1 MRKLISALVTLGFCC
16 AFLLGCS
23 PNKKDD
29 KKIAVKQ
36 PIHILLPKSA
46 PSLPLLRMIE
56 AGTFGDKKNTKVTFY
71 TDYGKLTAA
80 ATNGEYTYIVAPSN
94 ILANLYNK
102 GIKGKFVNVAMGS
115 SVAFVTTDSSV
126 NKVADLKSKKL
137 YVPPKGSLPSI
148 MAEYFLETNGVK
160 IDDVEFVYSTH
171 QDIAG
176 FLENCSAKYAV
187 DVQPYRTRN
196 SKNVPGYRTLLD
208 FSEDW
213 GKKHNGQQLPNFSIM
228 KNIGPYEQA
237 KSAIDNNSFDKALHE
252 AMKWCKKEPTKAVE
266 LMDKNFKVNKAVM
279 IPAMTAMSFNYM
291 DPEVG
296 IKCVK
301 EYYKMLADFKK
312 EKIGGKVPDENFY
325 K

>member
-1 MRKLISALVTLGFCC
+1 MKKTLYALAAIGFCS
-16 AFLLGCS
+16 AFMFGCS
-23 PNKKDD
+23 PNKKED
-29 KKIAVKQ
+29 KKIVLKQ
-36 PIHILLPKSA
+36 PVHILLPKSA
-46 PSLPLLRMIE
+46 PSLPLLRMVE
-56 AGTFGDKKNTKVTFY
+56 TGTFGNKESAKVTFY

-126 NKVADLKSKKL
+126 NEVPDLKNKKI

-160 IDDVEFVYSTH
+160 VDDVEFVYSTH

-176 FLENCSAKYAV
+176 FLENGSAKYAV

-196 SKNVPGYRTLLD
+196 SKKISGYKTILD

-213 GKKHNGQQLPNFSIM
+213 GEKHNGQQLPNFSIM
-228 KNIGPYEQA
+228 KNVGTYEQA
-237 KSAIDNNSFDKALHE
+237 KSVIDDDLFNKALHD
-252 AMKWCKKEPTKAVE
+252 AMLWCKKEPVGAVE
-266 LMDKNFKVNKAVM
+266 LLGKNINVNKAVM
-279 IPAMTAMSFNYM
+279 IPAMSAMSFNYM
-291 DPEVG
+291 EPSDG

-312 EKIGGKVPDENFY
+312 EKIGGKVPDEKFY
-325 K
+325 E